1 MRFKHCLKTQK
12 HELITLHNYLITV
25 NSGRTKSTG
34 NILLDSTNETN
45 ERWSFLLLYKHY
57 IFLLFEIIIMTKLKK
72 AVSFMPKESWIITH
86 DLDDSFIEGGQLL
99 IKKYLTVDEARM
111 IEFDAKDGFVGWIRM
126 VVKSIVDWNLHDD
139 DWNKRPI
146 TYDIVKQFPLWELN
160 KLLNIVSKWNN
171 VKIPWQ
177 PAPSET
183 E

>member
-1 MRFKHCLKTQK
+1 
-12 HELITLHNYLITV
+12 
-25 NSGRTKSTG
+25 
-34 NILLDSTNETN
+34 
-45 ERWSFLLLYKHY
+45 
-57 IFLLFEIIIMTKLKK
+57 
-72 AVSFMPKESWIITH
+72 MPKESWIITH